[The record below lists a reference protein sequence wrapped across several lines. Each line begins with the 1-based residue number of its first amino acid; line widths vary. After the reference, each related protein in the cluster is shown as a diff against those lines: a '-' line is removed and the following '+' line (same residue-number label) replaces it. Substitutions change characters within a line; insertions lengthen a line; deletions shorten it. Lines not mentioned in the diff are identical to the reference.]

1 MSRDRERARSY
12 FDELAPE
19 YDRAFRRAAGGPLA
33 GLVNRYFRG
42 KTFER
47 RMRLLEELFASL
59 ELSGTSVLDLG
70 CGSGQVSVLAARM
83 GARVRA
89 VDIAPRMLEI
99 ARAGAAAAG
108 VSERVVFEGGDA
120 ASHPAAPADVVLL
133 VGVVEYYADYER
145 LIRHAASLTRRT
157 LVVAHTSRVAY
168 RMLLRRLLFAW
179 RGAAALYFHP
189 MDDVIRAGE
198 RASLALSRRIDEHA
212 FSILVFER
220 RG

>member
-1 MSRDRERARSY
+1 MSGDRERAKSY

-19 YDRAFRRAAGGPLA
+19 YDRAFRRAEGGLLA
-33 GLVNRYFRG
+33 NLVNRFFRG
-42 KTFER
+42 RTFER

-59 ELSGTSVLDLG
+59 SLPGKTVLDLG

-83 GARVRA
+83 GARVNA

-99 ARAGAAAAG
+99 ARSGAQAAG
-108 VSERVVFEGGDA
+108 VAEQLVLEEGDA

-145 LIRHAASLTRRT
+145 LIRHAASLTRKT
-157 LVVAHTSRVAY
+157 LIVAHTSRVAY

-198 RASLALSRRIDEHA
+198 RAGLTLGRRLDQHA